1 MTGISWIADFY
12 NCGRLNTCDKCFFLL
27 LLIYFWLIQ
36 LLNESY
42 SKEKWVPISPLFK
55 VLENACH
62 LVDTHNNNESDGC

>member
-12 NCGRLNTCDKCFFLL
+12 NCGRLNTCDKFLLL

-42 SKEKWVPISPLFK
+42 SKEKMGTYLTSL
-55 VLENACH
+55 LG
-62 LVDTHNNNESDGC
+62 T